1 MFDIHHPATDHHD
14 MRDLTIIGGGPTGIF
29 AAFQCGM
36 NNISCR
42 IVESMSQLGGQLAA
56 LYPEK
61 HIYDVAGFPEVPA
74 IDLVES
80 LWKQAERYNPDVVLG
95 ETVTKYTKLDDGTF
109 ETRTAAGN
117 VYRSRALLIAAG
129 LGAFEPRKLPQLGNI
144 DHLVGSSVHYAVKSV
159 DDFRDKRVVI
169 VGGGDSALDWTVGL
183 MKTAASVTLVH
194 RGHEFQGHG
203 KTAHEVEQA
212 REAGTIDVHLET
224 EVRCIEESNG
234 ELCRLDLRSS
244 AGEVTSLEVDRLL
257 ILIGFKSNLGPL
269 AGWDLELCDNA
280 LVVDTHMKTSVDGLY
295 AAGDIAHY
303 SGKLKIIQ
311 TGLSEATM
319 AVRHSLSYIKPGEK
333 IRNVFSSVKMAKE
346 KKAAEANNAA
356 EGASKASEN
365 KAE

>member
-1 MFDIHHPATDHHD
+1 MFDINNMTDHRD

-36 NNISCR
+36 NNITCR

-74 IDLVES
+74 ISLVES

-95 ETVTKYTKLDDGTF
+95 ETVTKYTKLEDGTF
-109 ETRTAAGN
+109 ETETSAGV

-129 LGAFEPRKLPQLGNI
+129 LGAFEPRTLPQLG
-144 DHLVGSSVHYAVKSV
+144 DLSHMTGSSVFYAVKSIN
-159 DDFRDKRVVI
+159 DFKGRNVVI

-203 KTAHEVEQA
+203 KTAHEVL
-212 REAGTIDVHLET
+212 EAKESGRLAVYLDTEIVCIDE
-224 EVRCIEESNG
+224 IGG
-234 ELCRLDLRSS
+234 ELSRLHLRSRS
-244 AGEVTSLEVDRLL
+244 GEERAVDAERLL

-269 AGWDLELCDNA
+269 SGWDLELHDNA

-295 AAGDIAHY
+295 AAGDIAY
-303 SGKLKIIQ
+303 YPGKLKIIQ

-333 IRNVFSSVKMAKE
+333 IRNVFSSVKIAKE
-346 KKAAEANNAA
+346 KKAQ
-356 EGASKASEN
+356 
-365 KAE
+365 

>member
-1 MFDIHHPATDHHD
+1 MLDIHNPATDHHD

-42 IVESMSQLGGQLAA
+42 IIESMSQLGGQLAA

-80 LWKQAERYNPDVVLG
+80 LWAQAERYNPDVVLN
-95 ETVTKYTKLDDGTF
+95 EAVTKYTKLDDGTF
-109 ETRTAAGN
+109 ETRTNTGN
-117 VYRSRALLIAAG
+117 VYRSRAVLIAAG

-144 DHLVGSSVHYAVKSV
+144 DHLTGSSVYYAVKSV
-159 DDFRDKRVVI
+159 EDFKGKRVVI

-183 MKTAASVTLVH
+183 MMNAASVTLVH
-194 RGHEFQGHG
+194 RAKEFQGHG

-212 REAGTIDVHLET
+212 RADGTIDVHLET
-224 EVRCIEESNG
+224 EVASIEESNG
-234 ELCRLDLRSS
+234 ALTRVHLRSS
-244 AGEVTSLEVDRLL
+244 DGSKWPVEADRLL

-269 AGWDLELCDNA
+269 AGWDLELCENA
-280 LVVDTHMKTSVDGLY
+280 LVVDSHMKTSVDGLY

-303 SGKLKIIQ
+303 PGKLKIIQ

-356 EGASKASEN
+356 ENNAQ
-365 KAE
+365 

>member
-1 MFDIHHPATDHHD
+1 MLDIHNDMTDHKD

-42 IVESMSQLGGQLAA
+42 IIESMSQLGGQLAA

-74 IDLVES
+74 ISLVES
-80 LWKQAERYNPDVVLG
+80 LWKQAERYQPDVVLG
-95 ETVTKYTKLDDGTF
+95 ETVARYRKLDDGTF
-109 ETRTAAGN
+109 ETETNTGA

-129 LGAFEPRKLPQLGNI
+129 LGAFEPRTLPQLGDI
-144 DHLVGSSVHYAVKSV
+144 SHLVGSSVFYAVKSIN
-159 DDFRDKRVVI
+159 DFRDMNVVI

-183 MKTAASVTLVH
+183 LNTARSVTLVH

-203 KTAHEVEQA
+203 KTAHEVLDAKEEGKLA
-212 REAGTIDVHLET
+212 VHLDT
-224 EVRCIEESNG
+224 EVRCIDVEGNA
-234 ELCRLDLRSS
+234 LKRLHLRSRS
-244 AGEVTSLEVDRLL
+244 GRESSVDAERLL

-269 AGWDLELCDNA
+269 AGWDLELCENA

-295 AAGDIAHY
+295 AAGDIAWY
-303 SGKLKIIQ
+303 PGKLKIIQ

-333 IRNVFSSVKMAKE
+333 IRTVFSSVRMAKE
-346 KKAAEANNAA
+346 
-356 EGASKASEN
+356 N
-365 KAE
+365 KTP

>member
-1 MFDIHHPATDHHD
+1 MLDIHNDMTDHKD

-42 IVESMSQLGGQLAA
+42 IIESMSQLGGQLAA

-74 IDLVES
+74 ISLVES
-80 LWKQAERYNPDVVLG
+80 LWKQAERYQPDVVLG
-95 ETVTKYTKLDDGTF
+95 ETVARYRKLDDGTF
-109 ETRTAAGN
+109 ETETNTGA

-129 LGAFEPRKLPQLGNI
+129 LGAFEPRTLPQLGDI
-144 DHLVGSSVHYAVKSV
+144 SHLVGSSVFYAVKSIN
-159 DDFRDKRVVI
+159 DFRDMNVVI

-183 MKTAASVTLVH
+183 LNTARSVTLVH

-203 KTAHEVEQA
+203 KTAHEVLDAKEEGKLA
-212 REAGTIDVHLET
+212 VHLDT
-224 EVRCIEESNG
+224 EVRCIDVEGNA
-234 ELCRLDLRSS
+234 LKRLHLRSRS
-244 AGEVTSLEVDRLL
+244 GSESSVDAERLL

-269 AGWDLELCDNA
+269 AGWDLELCENA

-295 AAGDIAHY
+295 AAGDIAWY
-303 SGKLKIIQ
+303 PGKLKIIQ

-333 IRNVFSSVKMAKE
+333 IRTVFSSVRMAKE
-346 KKAAEANNAA
+346 
-356 EGASKASEN
+356 N
-365 KAE
+365 KTP

>member
-1 MFDIHHPATDHHD
+1 MLDIHNEMTDHKD

-42 IVESMSQLGGQLAA
+42 IIESMSQLGGQLAA

-74 IDLVES
+74 ISLVES
-80 LWKQAERYNPDVVLG
+80 LWKQAERYQPDIVLG
-95 ETVTKYTKLDDGTF
+95 ETVARYRKLDDGTF
-109 ETRTAAGN
+109 ETETNTGAI
-117 VYRSRALLIAAG
+117 YRSRALLIAAG
-129 LGAFEPRKLPQLGNI
+129 LGAFEPRTLPQLGDI
-144 DHLVGSSVHYAVKSV
+144 SHMVGSSVFYAVKSV
-159 DDFRDKRVVI
+159 NDFRDRNVVI

-183 MKTAASVTLVH
+183 LNTARSVTLVH

-203 KTAHEVEQA
+203 KTAHEVLDA
-212 REAGTIDVHLET
+212 REEGKLAVHLDT
-224 EVRCIEESNG
+224 EVRSIDVDGNA
-234 ELCRLDLRSS
+234 LKRLHLRSRS
-244 AGEVTSLEVDRLL
+244 GSETSVDAERLL

-269 AGWDLELCDNA
+269 AGWDLELCENA

-295 AAGDIAHY
+295 AAGDIAWY
-303 SGKLKIIQ
+303 PGKLKIIQ

-333 IRNVFSSVKMAKE
+333 IRTVFSSVRM
-346 KKAAEANNAA
+346 
-356 EGASKASEN
+356 SKEN
-365 KAE
+365 KTS

>member
-1 MFDIHHPATDHHD
+1 MFDIHNESTDHQD

-36 NNISCR
+36 NNITCR
-42 IVESMSQLGGQLAA
+42 FIESMSQLGGQLAA

-74 IDLVES
+74 IGLVES

-95 ETVTKYTKLDDGTF
+95 ETVTKYTKLEDGTF
-109 ETRTAAGN
+109 ETRTSNGG
-117 VYRSRALLIAAG
+117 VYRSKALLIAAG
-129 LGAFEPRKLPQLGNI
+129 LGAFEPRTLPQLGDI
-144 DHLVGSSVHYAVKSV
+144 SHLEGSSVFYSV
-159 DDFRDKRVVI
+159 RSVNDFRDRHVVI

-183 MKTAASVTLVH
+183 MKVAASVTVVH
-194 RGHEFQGHG
+194 RAHEFHGHG
-203 KTAHEVEQA
+203 KTAHEVLEA
-212 REAGTIDVHLET
+212 RDAGRLKVFMDT
-224 EVRCIEESNG
+224 EVRSIEEQEGMLS
-234 ELCRLDLRSS
+234 RLHLRSRS
-244 AGEVTSLEVDRLL
+244 GSETTLDADRLL

-295 AAGDIAHY
+295 AAGDIAFY
-303 SGKLKIIQ
+303 PGKLKIIQ

-333 IRNVFSSVKMAKE
+333 IRSVFSSVKMSND
-346 KKAAEANNAA
+346 KKAQ
-356 EGASKASEN
+356 
-365 KAE
+365 

>member
-1 MFDIHHPATDHHD
+1 MFDIHNESTDHKD

-36 NNISCR
+36 NNITCR
-42 IVESMSQLGGQLAA
+42 IIESMSQLGGQLAA

-74 IDLVES
+74 IGLVES

-95 ETVTKYTKLDDGTF
+95 ETVTKYTKLEDGTF
-109 ETRTAAGN
+109 ETRTNTGG
-117 VYRSRALLIAAG
+117 VYRSKALLIAAG
-129 LGAFEPRKLPQLGNI
+129 LGAFEPRTLPQLGDI
-144 DHLVGSSVHYAVKSV
+144 SHLEGSSVFYSVKSV
-159 DDFRDKRVVI
+159 NDFRDRHVVI

-183 MKTAASVTLVH
+183 MKVAASVTVVH
-194 RGHEFQGHG
+194 RAHEFHGHG
-203 KTAHEVEQA
+203 KTAHEVLEA
-212 REAGTIDVHLET
+212 RDAGRLKVYMDT
-224 EVRCIEESNG
+224 EVRSIEEQEGMLS
-234 ELCRLDLRSS
+234 RLHLRSRNGS
-244 AGEVTSLEVDRLL
+244 ETILDADRLL

-295 AAGDIAHY
+295 AAGDIAFY
-303 SGKLKIIQ
+303 PGKLKIIQ

-333 IRNVFSSVKMAKE
+333 IRSVFSSVKMSNE
-346 KKAAEANNAA
+346 KKTQ
-356 EGASKASEN
+356 
-365 KAE
+365 

>member
-1 MFDIHHPATDHHD
+1 MLDIHNDMTDHKD

-42 IVESMSQLGGQLAA
+42 IIESMSQLGGQLAA

-74 IDLVES
+74 ISLVES
-80 LWKQAERYNPDVVLG
+80 LWKQAERYQPDVVLG
-95 ETVTKYTKLDDGTF
+95 ETVAVYRKLEDGTF
-109 ETRTAAGN
+109 ETETNTGA

-129 LGAFEPRKLPQLGNI
+129 LGAFEPRTLPQLGDI
-144 DHLVGSSVHYAVKSV
+144 SRMVGSSVFYAVKSIN
-159 DDFRDKRVVI
+159 DFRDMNVVI

-183 MKTAASVTLVH
+183 LNTARSVTLVH

-203 KTAHEVEQA
+203 KTAHEVFDA
-212 REAGTIDVHLET
+212 RDEGRLAVHLDTEVRSIDVDGNALKGLRLRSRSGNET
-224 EVRCIEESNG
+224 EVDAE
-234 ELCRLDLRSS
+234 
-244 AGEVTSLEVDRLL
+244 RLL

-295 AAGDIAHY
+295 AAGDIAWY
-303 SGKLKIIQ
+303 PGKLKIIQ

-333 IRNVFSSVKMAKE
+333 IRTVFSSVRMGK
-346 KKAAEANNAA
+346 
-356 EGASKASEN
+356 EN
-365 KAE
+365 KTS